1 MIRLFHKPDP
11 DAVLSESPAE
21 ELAQR
26 RRESRW
32 VWVDLEAPTE
42 ADIDY
47 VAAEFDLD
55 DLVVRELKERT
66 HFPKADDLGDYVF
79 VVLHGVTREKDRLAT
94 AEVDFLL
101 GEDYLV
107 SIHRSQFP
115 AVDFV
120 IENGLR
126 APTFS
131 SGGPDEMFARL
142 AEAQGRRYLP
152 LLDEL
157 EHRIEALEDRALYAD
172 PSVIADVQALRRD
185 ALILRRVIGPQR
197 EVLLE
202 LSREGVNP
210 IGRRGARRFSGIY
223 DQHYRIVE
231 SLDASRGM
239 LASVLDTYRSS
250 VAEKMNEV
258 MKVLTVYAAIL
269 LPLSLL
275 AGLYG
280 MNFVNIPELQW
291 QWGYFILVGIMATV
305 AVGQWIYFAR
315 RGFIGGP
322 SLRKTLKVPT
332 AIGRGLAH
340 LALTPV
346 RVIETI
352 IDMAENEQGRESDQ
366 T

>member
-1 MIRLFHKPDP
+1 M
-11 DAVLSESPAE
+11 
-21 ELAQR
+21 
-26 RRESRW
+26 
-32 VWVDLEAPTE
+32 WVDLEAPTE
-42 ADIDY
+42 AEIRQI
-47 VAAEFDLD
+47 AAEFGLD
-55 DLVVRELKERT
+55 DLVARELRETT
-66 HFPKADDLGDYVF
+66 HFPKVDDLGDYLL

-101 GEDYLV
+101 GDGYLV
-107 SIHRSQFP
+107 TIHRTEFP
-115 AVDFV
+115 AIDFLV
-120 IENGLR
+120 ENGLR
-126 APTFS
+126 APAFS

-152 LLDEL
+152 LLEEL
-157 EHRIEALEDRALYAD
+157 ENRIEALEDKALHAD

-202 LSREGVNP
+202 LSREGAGP
-210 IGRRGARRFSGIY
+210 IGRRGSRRFSGIY

-280 MNFVNIPELQW
+280 MNFVNIPELEW
-291 QWGYFILVGIMATV
+291 RWGYFILVGIMATV

-352 IDMAENEQGRESDQ
+352 IDMTDEEPVKEPDQG
-366 T
+366 